1 MCQHEHGMC
10 VNARWHIA
18 VETILYVP
26 YVLRFFLAM
35 KKGVIMSPEF
45 LTALLLWF
53 VRAFISSLICLFL
66 GYLGI
71 KSLDYITTDIN
82 EFRKVKGDPIATSL
96 IVGGFLVFAGL
107 VVFGSMVNPFFLGQS
122 VLLGSYFNFERLLI
136 VVLSFV
142 VSLAFGWLFYFVF
155 ARLKLFGIDLDDINK
170 SPVAVGVFM
179 FGFEVFLGLI
189 MYASLILPLG

>member
-1 MCQHEHGMC
+1 
-10 VNARWHIA
+10 
-18 VETILYVP
+18 
-26 YVLRFFLAM
+26 M